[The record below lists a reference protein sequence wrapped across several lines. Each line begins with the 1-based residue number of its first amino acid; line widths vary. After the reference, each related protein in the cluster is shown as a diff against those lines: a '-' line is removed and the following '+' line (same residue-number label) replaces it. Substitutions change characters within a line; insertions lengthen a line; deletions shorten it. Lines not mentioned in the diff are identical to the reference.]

1 MTQQTSHLIRGN
13 GPLYWLAA
21 GTFAV
26 GTESFMIAGLLP
38 GMAAD
43 LGVSVAAAGQLVTVF
58 ALAYALSSPVLTAL
72 TGRLNRRT
80 LLIVSMTAFALANG
94 VAWAA
99 QGYWSLMAAR
109 VLLALAAGLYVP
121 GANALASAVVAP
133 ERRGTAIAIVNGG
146 LSLAIAFGVPLGAL
160 IGDGLGWRATFGGV
174 AALSLLALAG
184 LVFGLPRGIGA
195 GLPTA
200 TLAERLRAAAQPAIL
215 LTLLVTTLWAMASY
229 ATYTYLAEL
238 VGDATTLHGARI
250 GIVLFL
256 WGVAA
261 AVGLAIGGRAVD
273 RRGPRAVIIPA
284 LATSATAFLVMSLSA
299 HLLSPGWAIV
309 PLLAAV
315 AAWGMAHWAFYPAQ
329 QTTLVGIAG
338 LKAAPVVL
346 SLNASFMYLGFSLGA
361 GLGSLTLAWRGSAD
375 LGLVSAA
382 AAVAALALT
391 LRNARRGGAAAPAS
405 LSA

>member
-80 LLIVSMTAFALANG
+80 LLIVSMTAFALANA

-184 LVFGLPRGIGA
+184 LVFGLPRGIGT

-238 VGDATTLHGARI
+238 VGDATTLRGARI

-299 HLLSPGWAIV
+299 HLLSRGWAIA

-391 LRNARRGGAAAPAS
+391 LRNARRGGAAVQAS
-405 LSA
+405 LSV